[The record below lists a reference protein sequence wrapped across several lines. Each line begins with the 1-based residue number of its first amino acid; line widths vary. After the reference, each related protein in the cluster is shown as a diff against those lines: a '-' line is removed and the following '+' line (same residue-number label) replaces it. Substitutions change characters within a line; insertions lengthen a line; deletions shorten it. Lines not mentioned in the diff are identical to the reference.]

1 MPRSSSV
8 VVRQGMPTRGL
19 ETVFSWGLAGVME
32 DQIVTFGVKGGN
44 LWKRDPWTV
53 ATPAARPR
61 LQRDWTRLR
70 FLLLL
75 DGCGWRRGTPHP
87 RVFLWKSAESP
98 ENKRVAFCMSAQA
111 GARV

>member
-61 LQRDWTRLR
+61 LSGTRQDCGSFFCWTDVDGAEVPPTPGCFCERVRNRLKTKE
-70 FLLLL
+70 LL
-75 DGCGWRRGTPHP
+75 
-87 RVFLWKSAESP
+87 FA
-98 ENKRVAFCMSAQA
+98 
-111 GARV
+111 